1 MHAQT
6 NCLSAEIAPLF
17 CGHLQVLLR
26 IRKLWY
32 IIKQNH
38 SYQLKKKKKEEEKE
52 EEEDDDEDDDDDN
65 DEEEDIHYVQKKKH
79 PLLFSCVTLRKTN
92 QLEFKFQTK

>member
-65 DEEEDIHYVQKKKH
+65 DEEEDIHYVQKKNIH
-79 PLLFSCVTLRKTN
+79 FCFLA
-92 QLEFKFQTK
+92 